1 MAQDITNENQSISY
15 TNLDFSAIYTEVMD
29 LIKQLTYRWDP
40 SISDESDPGVVLVKL
55 SALLADKCNYN
66 IDKNILETFPLSVT
80 QNGNARQLYDQ
91 LGYYMNWY
99 ESAYVPIQLNWVGET
114 TDGVISYTIPK
125 FTAITDSESS
135 HVYSL
140 IGTEG
145 EDGIIVSSTI
155 LPTDGNVVTVI
166 AMEGTPVQYQF
177 ENENVIT
184 SQMVD
189 PISRR
194 LYFPHSYISQNGVF
208 IKNAGQ
214 ENYASWARV
223 NNLYENSARELRYV
237 FGYDSSTDAC
247 FLEFPDNYSELF
259 GNGIEITYLVVPQE
273 TSNIPAQSL
282 NQFLAPISVADDGGV
297 VLDSGNVKIT
307 NFTEAAG
314 HKDIEDI
321 DEAYTNYKRTVG
333 TFKTLITLRD
343 YLNYIR
349 SQELDICSNAFVC
362 DRTNDIQSTYRII
375 SNQHDLDTIVVKVEQ
390 LIDKTKIDSTFDYKF
405 IKSQD
410 HSIIIDKKYYDIVND
425 TIVEVETSGS
435 SASPKDM
442 GWYELDS
449 IEPKSRDALSPFS
462 LKFYLLRK
470 AIALNSKTAYN
481 QTFSML
487 KPYPE
492 FDALLG
498 DTSHLEH
505 VYEPLLPLGENT
517 YVKSEDTAWEG
528 NKSYWIYN
536 KDSDTYSLI
545 TDTDYYDTTPA
556 EMPNVYNIDVEALL
570 PHTIM
575 FKAVYP
581 LVVNISTFN
590 ILDEDTQANIS
601 SNIIRSLYSNVN
613 SAEIEFG
620 LPISMDYL
628 IEIIKNSDDRIKN
641 ISIEPINY
649 SLYATYYDE
658 KENLYIDVE
667 LDDDM
672 SSYDPINPR
681 NIEYIVSALMKKDI
695 ICKSILAG
703 TTQLLVPDDTFIYHL
718 SQKYIDYVEDIS
730 NITGEAIIDIRND
743 SVTSYTLSDTN
754 AKIRKSY
761 TLKDNEMV
769 SLYRPKFNATKTFPN
784 NIHFE
789 YLLNHDIVADSSY
802 KLGSGEV
809 FILYNPIKDD
819 DNVSIVGYTV
829 YSCGAGAVIHSTF
842 DITSQNQL
850 SALSNFARA
859 QVLPYFDVN
868 PTHTYYEF
876 STYNENYKTE
886 IRNSSS
892 IINNVI
898 SGTNEIDIEEAS
910 VINIDRNDKYKF
922 FWLLSE
928 PTYSNDSNLKSYV
941 LFNNYNSETDT
952 NDYAA
957 INTYTLRDGEY
968 LFYTNEEGTD
978 FQPCGPG
985 TTIIRNC
992 GVESSIYT
1000 PVKNS
1005 LYYVSVE
1012 DISQVLDDAEFIFDD
1027 DNNVIKP
1034 FSNGLYEVSTATP
1047 KSDTANP
1054 YADNLYVAVEK
1065 EIVEDNVVVDTYSIY
1080 RPTTDMSPQEGI
1092 SYYEVEF
1099 IRSSDTIADS
1109 DKQYY
1114 VLLMRKQSSW
1124 CIKTSIID
1132 DDGNESDAYVADEL
1146 STDCFKEADLYN
1158 SVTDREYILPNISQL
1173 GLYEAMSVN
1182 NNKFMDVYSINNNSK
1197 STGHNRFASTE
1208 DTSIIT
1214 RHILNDTKYSG
1225 IDLTDILTYT
1235 SINIDDVNN
1244 STPTSLK
1251 LLMPVYKKYYRDDT
1265 WTDEVKVN
1273 YLSNPHKEGLFEK
1286 DSSEVTEDNT
1296 PEVIAVTKPNE
1307 LQLFAEVDSVFNDN
1321 LYDSGCYYKASSINN
1336 IYFYDDLSNR
1346 LFTQQ
1351 FRDISNNSVS
1361 YIDAGRVLD
1370 EYIGSYNKSPLTV
1383 LYELFTKTPVIDGSD
1398 PDDRLYRIS
1407 KSWLE
1412 NISYHKPYTRVSN
1425 DFDNSVSYN
1434 YGEVVRYRA
1443 ESSDP
1448 YTYYKCIVEKSTPS
1462 VSPNTADWKVL
1473 DIAWAVYKF
1482 KNGGIPLDYD
1492 SDGNIELPPDF
1503 DATSKYIRV
1512 RSSSIIDNSY
1522 IVENI
1527 YPAFEQ
1533 DNIDASIDDK
1543 YFYLPAKYLTDNFSN
1558 ISDLVKDSLD
1568 YNYYYYIFDTNLDGT
1583 PKFEF
1588 LDSDSKLE
1596 LLFYN
1601 NQNNIANYG
1610 VVHIFMLPRL
1620 YKLHDFVRYT
1630 YKKYYEPKEFF
1641 DRNCGEIPAWSCT
1654 ALDMDFIFKNPEKNI
1669 GDLWSSLQTNT
1680 SLTLIQNE
1688 IQSFATGDMLIF
1700 ETDETSESYVKWP
1713 VFSND
1718 ETVLDLDSYSVSYQ
1732 KVGQNIQSISKVD
1745 VDDYKW
1751 KGYSS
1756 LVLNTSNTSGQKL
1769 NYNHSL
1775 YLYNTDISY
1784 EPIKVLNGNASS
1796 TTAFQLKYPVEN
1808 KKGTFI
1814 DVSTVNVLG
1823 ENISNMLY
1831 AFTPLPDATYYSYDT
1846 NNYSTYLYFNKDERE
1861 DGGGNITYSPTKISL
1876 PIGLPKGNYLLGI
1889 NMKNDIVLTINKI
1902 DNIEGTSSSG
1912 SGVSCNIKASAIP
1925 SETVYG
1931 DMEYTFD
1938 KENYHN
1944 YLYSYVDESRYE
1956 FTGDKYDYISLTID
1970 NNFQEVKL
1978 PSLITYMFDKSPYDL
1993 KWYTKDEDEFIQVD
2007 SSFSKIGS
2015 DLLVTIDPSDTTDK
2029 NPKSEGW
2036 YEKDEVTNNFK
2047 LTEDESV
2054 DPTIEPPK
2062 VYYKEPDLYMSI
2074 TEVSSTLEFE
2084 ISGSNTPTTYTILDV
2099 FKYEP
2104 NSMLGD
2110 DFGIIKDKIK
2120 RLDVDEEF
2128 NYMFKPSS
2136 NDLIENPISAKEFF
2150 NSNHVYNNFIIPQ
2163 LNFDDLTC
2171 KYITTKRTR

>member
-66 IDKNILETFPLSVT
+66 IDKNVLETFPLSVT

-99 ESAYVPIQLNWVGET
+99 ESAYVPIQLSWIGET
-114 TDGVISYTIPK
+114 TDGVTSYTIPK

-140 IGTEG
+140 IGAEG
-145 EDGIIVSSTI
+145 EDGIIVSNTI
-155 LPTDGNVVTVI
+155 LPTDGNAVIVI

-184 SQMVD
+184 AQMVD

-208 IKNAGQ
+208 IKNTGQ
-214 ENYASWARV
+214 ENYASWTRV

-259 GNGIEITYLVVPQE
+259 GNGIEITYLVIPQE

-282 NQFLAPISVADDGGV
+282 SQFLAPISVTEDGGV

-307 NFTEAAG
+307 NFTEATG
-314 HKDIEDI
+314 HKDIESI
-321 DEAYTNYKRTVG
+321 DDAYTNYKRTVG
-333 TFKTLITLRD
+333 TFNTLITLRD

-362 DRTNDIQSTYRII
+362 DRTNDIQSTYRIM

-390 LIDKTKIDSTFDYKF
+390 LVDKTKIDSTFDYKF
-405 IKSQD
+405 VKSQD
-410 HSIIIDKKYYDIVND
+410 SSIVTDKKYYEIEND
-425 TIVEVETSGS
+425 TVVEVNTAGS

-487 KPYPE
+487 KPYPD
-492 FDALLG
+492 FDSLLG

-517 YVKSEDTAWEG
+517 YVKSEDTTWEG
-528 NKSYWIYN
+528 NKSYWFY
-536 KDSDTYSLI
+536 DEDLDTYSLI

-590 ILDEDTQANIS
+590 VLDEDTQANIS

-628 IEIIKNSDDRIKN
+628 IEVIKNSDDRIKN

-672 SSYDPINPR
+672 DSYDPVDPR
-681 NIEYIVSALMKKDI
+681 SIEYIISALMKKDI
-695 ICKSILAG
+695 VCKSILAG

-718 SQKYIDYVEDIS
+718 SQKYLDYVEEIS
-730 NITGEAIIDIRND
+730 NITGEAVIDIRND

-754 AKIRKSY
+754 SKIRKSY

-789 YLLNHDIVADSSY
+789 YLLYNNIVADSSY
-802 KLGSGEV
+802 KLTNGET
-809 FILYNPIKDD
+809 FILYNPIKDS
-819 DNVSIVGYTV
+819 DNTTITGYTV
-829 YSCGAGAVIHSTF
+829 YACGAGAVIHSTF
-842 DITSQNQL
+842 DISAQSQL

-859 QVLPYFDVN
+859 QVLTYFDVH
-868 PTHTYYEF
+868 PTQTYYEF

-898 SGTNEIDIEEAS
+898 SGTNEIDIEEAA

-922 FWLLSE
+922 FWILSE

-941 LFNNYNSETDT
+941 LFDNYDSETEL

-978 FQPCGPG
+978 FQVLNPG

-1000 PVKNS
+1000 PVENS

-1027 DNNVIKP
+1027 ENNVIKP
-1034 FSNGLYEVSTATP
+1034 FSNGLYEVESATE
-1047 KSDTANP
+1047 KSDVKNP
-1054 YADNLYVAVEK
+1054 YESNLYISIEK
-1065 EIVEDNVVVDTYSIY
+1065 EVEEDGTIQTYSIY
-1080 RPTTDMSPQEGI
+1080 RPTTDVVSQEGV
-1092 SYYEVEF
+1092 SYYDVEF
-1099 IRSSDTIADS
+1099 VRSSDTLADA

-1114 VLLMRKQSSW
+1114 VLVMRKQSGW
-1124 CIKTSIID
+1124 CIKTTIVD
-1132 DDGNESDAYVADEL
+1132 DDENEADAYVADEL
-1146 STDCFKEADLYN
+1146 STDCFKEIDLYT
-1158 SVTDREYILPNISQL
+1158 SVGDSEYTLPNLSQL
-1173 GLYEAMSVN
+1173 NLYEAMSVN
-1182 NNKFMDVYSINNNSK
+1182 NNKYVDVYPINSTAK
-1197 STGHNRFASTE
+1197 ATGHNRFASTE

-1214 RHILNDTKYSG
+1214 RHILTDTIYNG
-1225 IDLTDILTYT
+1225 IDLTNILTYT
-1235 SINIDDVNN
+1235 SIDMNN
-1244 STPTSLK
+1244 LNNATPTSLK
-1251 LLMPVYKKYYRDDT
+1251 LLSPVYKKYYRDNT
-1265 WTDEVKVN
+1265 WTDEAEVN
-1273 YLSNPHKEGLFEK
+1273 YLSNPHEEELYAK
-1286 DSSEVTEDNT
+1286 DSSEITEDTT
-1296 PEVIAVTKPNE
+1296 PEVVAVTKPNE
-1307 LQLFAEVDSVFNDN
+1307 LQLFTEVDSIFNDN
-1321 LYDSGCYYKASSINN
+1321 LYDSGCYYRASAINN
-1336 IYFYDDLSNR
+1336 VYFYDDLSNR
-1346 LFTQQ
+1346 LLTQQ
-1351 FRDISNNSVS
+1351 FKDIDNYSVS
-1361 YIDAGRVLD
+1361 YLDGGRVLD
-1370 EYIGSYNKSPLTV
+1370 EYMGGYNKSPLTT
-1383 LYELFTKTPVIDGSD
+1383 LYELFTRTPAIDGTVS
-1398 PDDRLYRIS
+1398 DDRLYRIS
-1407 KSWLE
+1407 NSWSD
-1412 NISYHKPYTRVSN
+1412 NVSYHRPYTRVSN
-1425 DFDNSVSYN
+1425 IFDPSQRYN
-1434 YGEVVRYRA
+1434 YGEIVKYR
-1443 ESSDP
+1443 ENDSDP
-1448 YTYYKCIVEKSTPS
+1448 YVYYKCTVEKSEPS
-1462 VSPNTADWKVL
+1462 SSPNTNNWKIV

-1482 KNGGIPLDYD
+1482 KRGDAPFTYDQETGVIDIP
-1492 SDGNIELPPDF
+1492 SGF
-1503 DATSKYIRV
+1503 DATGKYIRV
-1512 RSSSIIDNSY
+1512 RSSSIIDKSY

-1527 YPAFEQ
+1527 YPAFEH
-1533 DNIDASIDDK
+1533 DNSSGNNN
-1543 YFYLPAKYLTDNFSN
+1543 YFYIPAKYLSNNFN
-1558 ISDLVKDSLD
+1558 NTADLVIDSYD
-1568 YNYYYYIFDTNLDGT
+1568 DNYYYYVFDTNSNDT

-1588 LDSDSKLE
+1588 LDSDNKLE

-1601 NQNNIANYG
+1601 NQNDIANYG
-1610 VVHIFMLPRL
+1610 VVHIFLLPRL
-1620 YKLHDFVRYT
+1620 YKFYDFVRYT
-1630 YKKYYEPKEFF
+1630 YKKYYAPKEFYN
-1641 DRNCGEIPAWSCT
+1641 RNCGEIPAWSCT
-1654 ALDMDFIFKNPEKNI
+1654 ALDMDLIFKNPEKNI

-1688 IQSFATGDMLIF
+1688 IQSFATGDILIF

-1713 VFSND
+1713 VFSNA

-1775 YLYNTDISY
+1775 YLYNTNISY
-1784 EPIKVLNGNASS
+1784 EPIKVLNGSASS

-1823 ENISNMLY
+1823 ENIFNTLY
-1831 AFTPLPDATYYSYDT
+1831 AFTPLSDGSYYVYNT
-1846 NNYSTYLYFNKDERE
+1846 NNYSTYLYFNKDETE
-1861 DGGGNITYSPTKISL
+1861 DSGGNITYSPSKISL
-1876 PIGLPKGNYLLGI
+1876 PIGLPEGNYLLGM
-1889 NMKNDIVLTINKI
+1889 NMKDDIVLTINRI

-1912 SGVSCNIKASAIP
+1912 SGVSCNLKASAKP
-1925 SETVYG
+1925 SEIIYG

-1938 KENYHN
+1938 NENYSN

-1956 FTGDKYDYISLTID
+1956 FTGDKYDYISLTMS
-1970 NNFQEVKL
+1970 NSFQKIKL
-1978 PSLITYMFDKSPYDL
+1978 PSLITYMFNKSPYDL
-1993 KWYTKDEDEFIQVD
+1993 GWYIRDDDEFNPVD
-2007 SSFSKIGS
+2007 SSYSGIGS
-2015 DLLVTIDPSDTTDK
+2015 GLLEIVSDTVDK
-2029 NPKSEGW
+2029 NPKLEGW
-2036 YEKDEVTNNFK
+2036 YEKDEITNNFK
-2047 LTEDESV
+2047 LTEDESA
-2054 DPTIEPPK
+2054 DPDK
-2062 VYYKEPDLYMSI
+2062 VYYKEKDFYASVAD
-2074 TEVSSTLEFE
+2074 VSSTLEFE
-2084 ISGSNTPTTYTILDV
+2084 ITDSSKPITYTILDV

-2104 NSMLGD
+2104 NEMLGD
-2110 DFGIIKDKIK
+2110 EFDTIREKIK

-2136 NDLIENPISAKEFF
+2136 NDLIENPLNAKEFF
-2150 NSNHVYNNFIIPQ
+2150 NSNHVYNSFVIPQ
-2163 LNFDDLTC
+2163 LNFDELTC